1 MKIWSKIKQLLSR
14 RVQNSEGEI
23 PKDYRPEC
31 DTQFVEVHGKK
42 IAMIQD
48 FGEGVKVIAHLDIA
62 CASMNVGD
70 NECYRI
76 NSISVDELTRMA
88 WRAEH
93 CAARRRRERR
103 SRWW

>member
-1 MKIWSKIKQLLSR
+1 MKIWSKIKQLLSH
-14 RVQNSEGEI
+14 RVESSEGEI

-31 DTQFVEVHGKK
+31 DTQFVEVRGKK

-48 FGEGVKVIAHLDIA
+48 FGEGVKVIANLNID
-62 CASMNVGD
+62 CSVMMVD
-70 NECYRI
+70 DTECYTV
-76 NSISVDELTRMA
+76 NSVSVDELTRMS

-103 SRWW
+103 RWW

>member
-1 MKIWSKIKQLLSR
+1 MKIKQLLSH
-14 RVQNSEGEI
+14 RVENSEGEI
-23 PKDYRPEC
+23 PADYRPEC

-48 FGEGVKVIAHLDIA
+48 FGEGVKVIANLNIESSVMMID
-62 CASMNVGD
+62 D
-70 NECYRI
+70 TECYI
-76 NSISVDELTRMA
+76 VNSVKVDELNRMA